1 MPSEEK
7 TRQKNGR
14 AAGYSYKE
22 KVSVE
27 PCGQKSYDQCRDPGP
42 DVVCSRDYRGEGH
55 DCESDIRHIVE
66 ERAEPAVRDLF
77 SEHKKGEHPDAVHC
91 KAHDQKRRIN
101 SRIHN
106 NLLIQWDG

>member
-1 MPSEEK
+1 MPSEEQ

-55 DCESDIRHIVE
+55 DRESDIRHIVE

-77 SEHKKGEHPDAVHC
+77 SEHKKGEHPDAVQIPGFIIISLFNGMDEGSRAC
-91 KAHDQKRRIN
+91 DQER
-101 SRIHN
+101 
-106 NLLIQWDG
+106 

>member
-1 MPSEEK
+1 MPSEEQ

-55 DCESDIRHIVE
+55 DERSQRFVISFLNTRKGSILMQYTVRHMIRS
-66 ERAEPAVRDLF
+66 ER
-77 SEHKKGEHPDAVHC
+77 
-91 KAHDQKRRIN
+91 
-101 SRIHN
+101 
-106 NLLIQWDG
+106 